1 MSYRCLR
8 FQLGEDIKE
17 GFPVAILLMI
27 QLIKMT
33 RIISI
38 MFMFGVIVIVIII
51 GDQWIVGINNLCLIA
66 NSRIEQMR
74 GFIMV
79 EV

>member
-1 MSYRCLR
+1 
-8 FQLGEDIKE
+8 
-17 GFPVAILLMI
+17 
-27 QLIKMT
+27 MT
-33 RIISI
+33 RIISV
-38 MFMFGVIVIVIII
+38 MFMFGVTVIVIIT